1 MRARMRLILLI
12 LGLALLLF
20 ACGGN
25 APADTTAPTTGPTT
39 APTTQPP
46 ETTQWV
52 PETTEPTVPETTA
65 PPVEPE
71 AQMISE
77 GVRVLLGGADYTG
90 GLSDQNHYSK
100 QTIHLPQTL
109 EIVSEV
115 PFATLY
121 IQWDAIPGSYEIRW
135 DGGSVT
141 AGAYGFLHEYIRLPQ
156 ETDCVEFIFPEETE
170 SVTLCDVEVLTAG
183 TAPEGVQDWLPPC
196 DKADILVFPT
206 HSDDDVLFFGPLIIY
221 YAIETD
227 YTVQTAFMVD
237 HTFYPERGHERLNG
251 LWAMGLR
258 HYPILGNATDSS
270 IVDFYEA
277 MSFYRNSGI
286 EQWQVEQIRRF
297 QPLVVVGHDLNGEYG
312 NGGHKVNAHYLTSA
326 VEVAADPEVYPE
338 SAERYGVWRTPKLYL
353 HLYEEN
359 EIMMDVETPLERD
372 PQGRNTFEIA
382 VEAFKAH
389 VSQHQYGFR
398 VQYDTLRMFDCRPF
412 GLYCSLVGPDTAA
425 DIMDNIDPAQWRG
438 SGQES

>member
-12 LGLALLLF
+12 LGLALLLC

-25 APADTTAPTTGPTT
+25 APADTTAPTT
-39 APTTQPP
+39 QPP
-46 ETTQWV
+46 ETTQLV

-65 PPVEPE
+65 PPPEPVAE
-71 AQMISE
+71 FIFE
-77 GVRVLLGGADYTG
+77 GVKVLVDGGDYTG

-100 QTIHLPQTL
+100 QIIHLPKTL
-109 EIVSEV
+109 EVASEV

-135 DGGSVT
+135 NGGSVT
-141 AGAYGFLHEYIRLPQ
+141 AGAYGFLHEYIRLPE
-156 ETDCVEFIFPEETE
+156 ETDHVEFIFPEETE

-196 DKADILVFPT
+196 DKADILVLPT

-227 YTVQTAFMVD
+227 YTVQTAFVVD

-251 LWAMGLR
+251 LWTMGVR
-258 HYPILGNATDSS
+258 HYPILGSATDSP

-277 MSFYRNSGI
+277 MSFYRDSGI

-297 QPLVVVGHDLNGEYG
+297 QPLVVVGHDLKGEYG
-312 NGGHKVNAHYLTSA
+312 NGGHKVNAHFLCSA
-326 VEVAADPEVYPE
+326 ITAAADPECYPE
-338 SAERYGVWRTPKLYL
+338 LAERYGVWQTPKLYL

-359 EIMMDVETPLERD
+359 EIYIDVETPLERD
-372 PQGRNTFEIA
+372 SQGRNTFEIA

-389 VSQHQYGFR
+389 VSQHKYGFR
-398 VQYDTLRMFDCRPF
+398 VQYGESRMFDCRPF
-412 GLYCSLVGPDTAA
+412 GLYYTLVGYDTTA
-425 DIMDNIDPAQWRG
+425 DIMENIDAFQWREADT
-438 SGQES
+438 ESET